1 MLLHPSVSSQ
11 KKAVVC
17 RDNAIIGRDIIGN
30 ISQNES
36 SRGWTRSSTRYYKNN
51 VLSIVATILVEQ
63 MLLLSKGLADE
74 KGVEKGVKIKL
85 LNGEEREGKIRGQSV
100 EKDGEGKIWYH

>member
-1 MLLHPSVSSQ
+1 
-11 KKAVVC
+11 
-17 RDNAIIGRDIIGN
+17 
-30 ISQNES
+30 
-36 SRGWTRSSTRYYKNN
+36 
-51 VLSIVATILVEQ
+51 

>member
-1 MLLHPSVSSQ
+1 
-11 KKAVVC
+11 
-17 RDNAIIGRDIIGN
+17 
-30 ISQNES
+30 
-36 SRGWTRSSTRYYKNN
+36 
-51 VLSIVATILVEQ
+51 

-100 EKDGEGKIWYH
+100 EKDGKYGITEKERRSNIEQSW

>member
-1 MLLHPSVSSQ
+1 
-11 KKAVVC
+11 
-17 RDNAIIGRDIIGN
+17 
-30 ISQNES
+30 
-36 SRGWTRSSTRYYKNN
+36 
-51 VLSIVATILVEQ
+51 

-100 EKDGEGKIWYH
+100 EKGKYGITEKERRSNIEQSW